1 MDWSEILI
9 MVLQGVIVPLMVW
22 GIVTL
27 RNYLMR
33 KIKLEEGESVLVMA
47 TDAAILAVQTTSQKL
62 VDDLKEQGKFDAKAQ
77 RTAFLEALEL
87 SKSILGK
94 QTMEILEY
102 VTSNANGYL
111 TVAIETAVREGKDNG
126 NH

>member
-33 KIKLEEGESVLVMA
+33 KIKLKEAESVLVMA

>member
-33 KIKLEEGESVLVMA
+33 KIKLEEAESVLVMA